1 MKIRTSKIIA
11 LNNTDLQIAIADY
24 YKSQTGIDFDSST
37 LEFENVVF
45 DRDNKEIEEVLCY
58 ISIDG

>member
-1 MKIRTSKIIA
+1 MKITTNKTITLS
-11 LNNTDLQIAIADY
+11 NTDLQIAIADY
-24 YKSQTGIDFDSST
+24 YKSQTGIDFDSSK